1 MAWMASIITCQA
13 RSSSSRRRSSF
24 FGRLNLSSS
33 AFKLSSSALHFQQF
47 SFLKS
52 IPWGR
57 LRLSR
62 EPPGEELFGTVDRP
76 SVAPS
81 NCKPG
86 TELSARWA
94 EEQHLHVQGARFGC
108 VAFRW
113 RERKTARVLFARND
127 SRVHRC

>member
-1 MAWMASIITCQA
+1 MFDPRFDRAS
-13 RSSSSRRRSSF
+13 
-24 FGRLNLSSS
+24 LSAESKDALWQVLHGS
-33 AFKLSSSALHFQQF
+33 ATMTEQQF

-94 EEQHLHVQGARFGC
+94 EEQHLHVQGARFW
-108 VAFRW
+108 VRRRSLA
-113 RERKTARVLFARND
+113 REKDSARFVRAQ
-127 SRVHRC
+127 